1 MPGPGQAVPLLRQ
14 TDFKNSDGQTKL
26 RAVDIVH
33 SLTSL
38 LARGGSSED
47 EYTMQ
52 AVNFA
57 PGDSQAH
64 PDFLAAIMRA
74 SETYSIVASQDIVDV
89 RGLKLWAKGLPVSAA
104 LQQRLLE
111 RKLLNPIEACLMAE
125 DGVTPFYLLEMLK
138 KFLDSDH
145 SMAHALRPWGTVL
158 EKQLKQIPL
167 HSVAQ
172 LLLTTVL
179 ATRPEAIEHAVQ
191 AMALAGGI
199 AQSQSLPV
207 DVRLAMLGGL
217 LHDIGEAYIQPQY
230 LDSDEPL
237 DLLGHKHMMAHPRIA
252 QLLLEATTDYP
263 TTLYRAVGEHHER
276 ANGSGYPARLQ
287 GESISPLGMLLAA
300 VETTMGVSPSPTA
313 PLFRASFA
321 LRVVP
326 GEFPSRYSSVVFNMA
341 RDAKEKIPTN
351 IRVPADALQHINAT
365 LEKARLTTQALQS
378 PTGSKER
385 SAIVLLAEDR
395 LARLRMAWNALGVW
409 GLAPDQLTPQDH
421 FEMDLA
427 WAELRLRLFELQR
440 ECMLLAERL
449 SEPEKTELT
458 PIWADLKV
466 QHA

>member
-1 MPGPGQAVPLLRQ
+1 
-14 TDFKNSDGQTKL
+14 
-26 RAVDIVH
+26 
-33 SLTSL
+33 
-38 LARGGSSED
+38 
-47 EYTMQ
+47 MQ
-52 AVNFA
+52 AVNFS
-57 PGDSQAH
+57 PGDSQAD
-64 PDFLAAIMRA
+64 PDFLAAILRA

-125 DGVTPFYLLEMLK
+125 DGVTPFYLVEQLK
-138 KFLDSDH
+138 KFLDSNH
-145 SMAHALRPWGTVL
+145 SMANALRPWGTVL

-172 LLLTTVL
+172 LLLTTAL
-179 ATRPEAIEHAVQ
+179 ATRPGAVEHAVQ
-191 AMALAGGI
+191 AMALAGGM
-199 AQSQSLPV
+199 AHAQSLPV

-230 LDSDEPL
+230 LDGAEPL
-237 DLLGHKHMMAHPRIA
+237 DLLGYQHMMVHPRIA
-252 QLLLEATTDYP
+252 QLLLDATTDYP
-263 TTLYRAVGEHHER
+263 ATLCRAVGEHHER

-287 GESISPLGMLLAA
+287 GEAISPLGMLLAA
-300 VETTMGVSPSPTA
+300 VETTMGMSQSPTA

-341 RDAKEKIPTN
+341 RDAREKIPSN
-351 IRVPADALQHINAT
+351 IRVPSDALQHINAT

-378 PTGSKER
+378 STGSKER
-385 SAIVLLAEDR
+385 TAIVLLAEDR

-427 WAELRLRLFELQR
+427 WGELRLRLFELQR
-440 ECMLLAERL
+440 ECMLLAESL

>member
-1 MPGPGQAVPLLRQ
+1 MQA
-14 TDFKNSDGQTKL
+14 T
-26 RAVDIVH
+26 A
-33 SLTSL
+33 TS
-38 LARGGSSED
+38 A
-47 EYTMQ
+47 

-57 PGDSQAH
+57 PGDSQAN
-64 PDFLAAIMRA
+64 PDFLAAIIQA

-125 DGVTPFYLLEMLK
+125 DGVTHFSLMEHLK
-138 KFLDSDH
+138 EFLASDR
-145 SMAHALRPWGTVL
+145 SMAYALRPYAQLL

-172 LLLTTVL
+172 LLLTTAM
-179 ATRPEAIEHAVQ
+179 ATRPGALDHAVQ
-191 AMALAGGI
+191 AMALAGGM
-199 AQSQSLPV
+199 AQAQSLPV
-207 DVRLAMLGGL
+207 DVRLAMVGGL

-230 LDSDEPL
+230 LDGDEPL
-237 DLLGHKHMMAHPRIA
+237 DLLGHQHMMAHPRIA

-263 TTLYRAVGEHHER
+263 TTLCRAVGEHHER
-276 ANGSGYPARLQ
+276 ANGSGYPARLH
-287 GESISPLGMLLAA
+287 GEDISPLGMLLAA
-300 VETTMGVSPSPTA
+300 VETTMGVSQSPTA

-341 RDAKEKIPTN
+341 RDAREKIPTN

-385 SAIVLLAEDR
+385 AGIVLLADDR
-395 LARLRMAWNALGVW
+395 LARLRTAWNALGVW
-409 GLAPDQLTPQDH
+409 GLAPEQLTPQDH

-440 ECMLLAERL
+440 ECMLLAESL
-449 SEPEKTELT
+449 SEAEKTELT

>member
-1 MPGPGQAVPLLRQ
+1 
-14 TDFKNSDGQTKL
+14 
-26 RAVDIVH
+26 
-33 SLTSL
+33 
-38 LARGGSSED
+38 
-47 EYTMQ
+47 MQ
-52 AVNFA
+52 VVNFA

-89 RGLKLWAKGLPVSAA
+89 RGLKLWAKGLPVSAT
-104 LQQRLLE
+104 LHQRLLE
-111 RKLLNPIEACLMAE
+111 RKLLYPIEACLMAE
-125 DGVTPFYLLEMLK
+125 DGVTPFYLLEQLK

-145 SMAHALRPWGTVL
+145 SMAYALRPWGMVL
-158 EKQLKQIPL
+158 EKQLKQMPL

-172 LLLTTVL
+172 LLLTTAL
-179 ATRPEAIEHAVQ
+179 ATRPDAIEHAVQ
-191 AMALAGGI
+191 AMALAGGM
-199 AQSQSLPV
+199 AQAQSLPV

-230 LDSDEPL
+230 LDGQEPL
-237 DLLGHKHMMAHPRIA
+237 DLMGHQHLMVHPRIA
-252 QLLLEATTDYP
+252 QLLLDATTDYP
-263 TTLYRAVGEHHER
+263 TTLCRAVGEHHER
-276 ANGSGYPARLQ
+276 ASGSGYPARLQ
-287 GESISPLGMLLAA
+287 GEAISPLGMLLAA
-300 VETTMGVSPSPTA
+300 VETTMGVSQSPTA

-365 LEKARLTTQALQS
+365 LEKARLITKSLQS
-378 PTGSKER
+378 ATGSNER
-385 SAIVLLAEDR
+385 SAIVLLAEHR

-427 WAELRLRLFELQR
+427 WGELRLRLFELQR
-440 ECMLLAERL
+440 ECMLLAESL

-466 QHA
+466 QQA